1 MLERSLH
8 LPERPENSFFLWGP
22 RQTGKSTL
30 LRMTYPGATWIDL
43 LKSDEFGRYSS
54 RPALLREELA
64 STPGTRFVVVD
75 EVQKVPGLLDE
86 IHWLI
91 ENRGIV
97 FALCGSSARKVRRQ
111 HANLLG
117 GRAERFELSGLVS
130 RELGSAFDLDR
141 MLNHGTLPRHY
152 LSDSPGRLL
161 RAYVGDYL
169 REEVAAEGLLRRLP
183 AFAGFLQAAAL
194 ADGEMVNFS
203 TIARDCAVSSPTVT
217 EYFHILEETLLG
229 RFVPAFTRRP
239 KRRVIRAPK
248 FYFSDV
254 GLVNVLARR
263 GRLERGGELYGKA
276 FENWVLHELW
286 TATRYREL
294 YEEISY
300 WRLAGGAEVDFIVG
314 DMRLAVEAKSTTRVT
329 SDHLKGLRQLAVD
342 HPGTRRWL
350 VCLEQKARLTED
362 GIEIL
367 PVGVFAERVWGGGLS
382 P

>member
-1 MLERSLH
+1 MERLLH
-8 LPERPENSFFLWGP
+8 LPKRPENSFFLWGP

-30 LRMTYPGATWIDL
+30 RRATYPGAAWVDL
-43 LKSDEFGRYSS
+43 LKSDEYARYSS

-64 STPGTRFVVVD
+64 AEPGTRFVVVD

-97 FALCGSSARKVRRQ
+97 FGLCGSSARKVRRQ

-130 RELGSAFDLDR
+130 RELGDDFDLDR

-152 LSDSPGRLL
+152 LSESPGRLL

-169 REEVAAEGLLRRLP
+169 REEVAAEGLVRRLP

-194 ADGEMVNFS
+194 ADGEMVSFS

-217 EYFHILEETLLG
+217 EYFRILEETLLG

-248 FYFSDV
+248 FYFADG

-263 GRLERGGELYGKA
+263 GRLERGGELFGKA
-276 FENWVLHELW
+276 FGNWVLHELW

-294 YEEISY
+294 HEEISY

-314 DMRLAVEAKSTTRVT
+314 DMRLAVEAKATARVT
-329 SDHLKGLRQLAVD
+329 SDHMKGLRQLEVD

-350 VCLEQKARLTED
+350 VCLEAKPRVTED

-367 PVGVFAERVWGGGLS
+367 PYRVFAERVWRE
-382 P
+382 

>member
-1 MLERSLH
+1 M
-8 LPERPENSFFLWGP
+8 
-22 RQTGKSTL
+22 
-30 LRMTYPGATWIDL
+30 
-43 LKSDEFGRYSS
+43 
-54 RPALLREELA
+54 
-64 STPGTRFVVVD
+64 
-75 EVQKVPGLLDE
+75 
-86 IHWLI
+86 
-91 ENRGIV
+91 
-97 FALCGSSARKVRRQ
+97 
-111 HANLLG
+111 
-117 GRAERFELSGLVS
+117 
-130 RELGSAFDLDR
+130 
-141 MLNHGTLPRHY
+141 
-152 LSDSPGRLL
+152 
-161 RAYVGDYL
+161 
-169 REEVAAEGLLRRLP
+169 
-183 AFAGFLQAAAL
+183 
-194 ADGEMVNFS
+194 
-203 TIARDCAVSSPTVT
+203 
-217 EYFHILEETLLG
+217 
-229 RFVPAFTRRP
+229 
-239 KRRVIRAPK
+239 IRAPK

-276 FENWVLHELW
+276 FESWVLHELW